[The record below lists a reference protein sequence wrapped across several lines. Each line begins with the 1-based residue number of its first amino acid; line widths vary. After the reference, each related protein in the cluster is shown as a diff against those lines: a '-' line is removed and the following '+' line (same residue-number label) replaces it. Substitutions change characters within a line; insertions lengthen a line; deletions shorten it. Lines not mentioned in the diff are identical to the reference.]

1 MNHIDGVGVFSGGGI
16 GGGTLPFEIIE
27 KVIGQQAP

>member
-16 GGGTLPFEIIE
+16 GGGTLLLEIIE
-27 KVIGQQAP
+27 KVTGKQAL